1 MPGSRPSF
9 EFGPFRLDCAEHA
22 LSRDGRRLPLTPK
35 VYDVLQLL
43 VENAGYLVEKER
55 LLQEVWP
62 NTFVEE
68 GALNRSISVL
78 RKTLGETEA
87 DKYVETVP
95 KRGYRFVATVTAI
108 GDGSAVPTRIDTG
121 WRPAALLAALMLV
134 ALGVFLLRLSGG
146 PAPAAAAVHRQ
157 VTTSGNDSAAT
168 LSSDGGHLAYV
179 SAAGSERRLMVQQ
192 VEDGQPVSIFAA
204 PELGYLRWSP
214 DGSHLLYWARGAGHD
229 GVYAIP
235 RMGG

>member
-78 RKTLGETEA
+78 RKTLGESEA
-87 DKYVETVP
+87 DKYIETVP
-95 KRGYRFVATVTAI
+95 KRGYRFVAAVTSVGV
-108 GDGSAVPTRIDTG
+108 GDANAASVRMPAG
-121 WRPAALLAALMLV
+121 WRPSALLAALVLV
-134 ALGVFLLRLSGG
+134 ALATLLLLRQFSG
-146 PAPAAAAVHRQ
+146 APTSAVAAVHQ
-157 VTTSGNDSAAT
+157 QITTSGHDSGAT
-168 LSSDGGHLAYV
+168 LSSD
-179 SAAGSERRLMVQQ
+179 
-192 VEDGQPVSIFAA
+192 
-204 PELGYLRWSP
+204 
-214 DGSHLLYWARGAGHD
+214 
-229 GVYAIP
+229 
-235 RMGG
+235 

>member
-68 GALNRSISVL
+68 GALNRAISVL
-78 RKTLGETEA
+78 RKTLGETTSNR
-87 DKYVETVP
+87 YIETVP
-95 KRGYRFVATVTAI
+95 KRGYRFVAGVRPGDSDGVSAI
-108 GDGSAVPTRIDTG
+108 PERTPRARRHSALV
-121 WRPAALLAALMLV
+121 AALV
-134 ALGVFLLRLSGG
+134 VF
-146 PAPAAAAVHRQ
+146 
-157 VTTSGNDSAAT
+157 
-168 LSSDGGHLAYV
+168 
-179 SAAGSERRLMVQQ
+179 
-192 VEDGQPVSIFAA
+192 
-204 PELGYLRWSP
+204 
-214 DGSHLLYWARGAGHD
+214 
-229 GVYAIP
+229 
-235 RMGG
+235 